1 MGIRYLK
8 CSALLVK
15 GRKGRKRTEAVLI
28 IYKSIKEKRQV
39 KLA

>member
-8 CSALLVK
+8 YSALLVK
-15 GRKGRKRTEAVLI
+15 GRKGRKTTEVVLS